1 MPKACKGQNFCLD
14 GLSAFYAKYSNSNK
28 GRQIALKQHI
38 LYNFI
43 HFIWIHQDVK
53 TEEQKNCADASEI
66 SFAIPKFIVLLNSD
80 FSFVYQ
86 KHLSKHRYP
95 QNTSRYIMPARFYSC
110 LHTPYIDHWI
120 CCKNIIA
127 AYKIPF
133 FLCPF

>member
-95 QNTSRYIMPARFYSC
+95 QNTSHHIHQNTSILFSSYIFEMVYWLNCHIYDKYRKS
-110 LHTPYIDHWI
+110 
-120 CCKNIIA
+120 
-127 AYKIPF
+127 
-133 FLCPF
+133 